1 MAGTFQSRWARLG
14 VCLCALAAVTLALV
28 GQAPPA
34 RAASCPPIPGTLAP
48 NAKTAAARF
57 TMMIRIQNQSNVN
70 AYVNPNEATGGL
82 ADRIRPQ
89 DIFVINTRFQDQSG
103 SSSPSLQAQ
112 LIPQL
117 RAAFPCNRIV
127 ALNGLGPDPTQ
138 PGYLY
143 ALADQGL
150 YALMIDWEPADWADA
165 QTLTP
170 SIPPFTYIFKKAL
183 RRMNGWARAISAN
196 LGGIPGGTGTR
207 VGMVPIE
214 QGKYWDYGQIGQ
226 TLDANNTRLGGRH
239 AGVQSVMTQ
248 ASCTAGG
255 PTFGARLKPLL
266 DEYVRKTIY
275 LKRRKVKGHG
285 KKRHVVTV
293 RIPKKVKI
301 PKKQRPNQNSLAVQ
315 ISFTSFPQPGNPMPI
330 LATGAPTADQ
340 CVAAGLARGAGAFFF
355 WASEDSMRLLFQQ
368 PTVASLRPPA

>member
-1 MAGTFQSRWARLG
+1 
-14 VCLCALAAVTLALV
+14 
-28 GQAPPA
+28 
-34 RAASCPPIPGTLAP
+34 
-48 NAKTAAARF
+48 
-57 TMMIRIQNQSNVN
+57 
-70 AYVNPNEATGGL
+70 
-82 ADRIRPQ
+82 
-89 DIFVINTRFQDQSG
+89 
-103 SSSPSLQAQ
+103 
-112 LIPQL
+112 
-117 RAAFPCNRIV
+117 
-127 ALNGLGPDPTQ
+127 
-138 PGYLY
+138 
-143 ALADQGL
+143 
-150 YALMIDWEPADWADA
+150 
-165 QTLTP
+165 
-170 SIPPFTYIFKKAL
+170 
-183 RRMNGWARAISAN
+183 MNGWARAISGN
-196 LGGIPGGTGTR
+196 LAGIPGGTGTR

-255 PTFGARLKPLL
+255 PAFGARLKPLL
-266 DEYVRKTIY
+266 DQYVRKTIY

-293 RIPKKVKI
+293 RVPKKVKI

-315 ISFTSFPQPGNPMPI
+315 ISFTSVPQPGNPMPI
-330 LATGAPTADQ
+330 LATGPSTADQ